1 MPDFV
6 ANSGLFSDE
15 DLTEANTS
23 EVRFRPITPTQAVGR
38 LVDDLGIEDP
48 DDEAF
53 IKVAVEGALKRQ
65 RAKEATAAGEGTAA
79 EQ

>member
-1 MPDFV
+1 
-6 ANSGLFSDE
+6 
-15 DLTEANTS
+15 
-23 EVRFRPITPTQAVGR
+23 